1 MKNIILLAV
10 QGAGKGS
17 LAQILCNKYGYT
29 HISMGDV
36 MRAARNDGSS
46 RAKIIAEYQDKG
58 KLVPFEITRDLI
70 KERILKPD
78 CQNGYILDG
87 FPRSLEQAKAYEKI
101 LEETHRDIGI
111 VLNLIIPI
119 EEVYSRIMG
128 RRTCKS
134 CGKVYNVNYP
144 KFMPKVEGICD
155 DCGGPLYV
163 RSDDTKEAIEE
174 RIDTYFKVTA
184 PLIDYYKNKGILYEV
199 SSSSFEELSIAVE
212 KILEELGE

>member
-134 CGKVYNVNYP
+134 CGKVYN
-144 KFMPKVEGICD
+144 